1 MRCSRFGAIKGRQYW
16 SVAEGAWRILI
27 TEATSLDGHNLEGP
41 RPNFTLSALRSG
53 KDLYFAQRESRYRRR
68 HLSDVSPC
76 GELTGACGGD

>member
-53 KDLYFAQRESRYRRR
+53 KDLYFARREPRCRRR
-68 HLSDVSPC
+68 HLSDVKSVW
-76 GELTGACGGD
+76 